1 MSPEKPDLEKSEKRP
16 GQIEGMNPRVLYA
29 EDDIHLQEV
38 TSMWLKRWGGKVT
51 AVESGEELLDKF
63 NKGQFDIIVT
73 DNNMGGI
80 TGSNVLKTIRGEG
93 NNIPII
99 VLTYDHIQEE
109 VENLGGIFMSKN
121 TPIKNLHTVIEEV
134 LKEDDKLK

>member
-1 MSPEKPDLEKSEKRP
+1 MEDIPKLDNPT
-16 GQIEGMNPRVLYA
+16 EGKERITFKVLYA